1 MRDLSAAMNEIIAA
15 NVKLLRQRHAPNQT
29 VFGEQIGV
37 SQATVARWERGGDMK
52 PESLARLA
60 ELAGCSASEFITQLL
75 PEQASRVGRAT
86 FEGASTLWLPVQLPS
101 EDVLHEMFL
110 ALLEPLKTEKSQD
123 VIARRLAQLLPGAL
137 SQSVSRQP

>member
-1 MRDLSAAMNEIIAA
+1 
-15 NVKLLRQRHAPNQT
+15 
-29 VFGEQIGV
+29 
-37 SQATVARWERGGDMK
+37 MK

-123 VIARRLAQLLPGAL
+123 VIARRLLSCCQVRFHRAYLGSHDIAPFQRGRKEAQQAR
-137 SQSVSRQP
+137 QFSRQIVHGSRR

>member
-1 MRDLSAAMNEIIAA
+1 
-15 NVKLLRQRHAPNQT
+15 
-29 VFGEQIGV
+29 
-37 SQATVARWERGGDMK
+37 MK

-75 PEQASRVGRAT
+75 PVQASRVGRAT

-123 VIARRLAQLLPGAL
+123 VIEIGRATCRERVCQYVKI
-137 SQSVSRQP
+137 SVVAVSLKKTRKKQNNDNRK

>member
-1 MRDLSAAMNEIIAA
+1 
-15 NVKLLRQRHAPNQT
+15 
-29 VFGEQIGV
+29 
-37 SQATVARWERGGDMK
+37 MK
-52 PESLARLA
+52 PKSLARRA

-110 ALLEPLKTEKSQD
+110 ALLEPLNTEKSEE
-123 VIARRLAQLLPGAL
+123 VNARRLAQLLPGSL
-137 SQSVSRQP
+137 SQSVSRPPRYRALPTRPETSK